1 MSYQSL
7 LSLMQLVS
15 PGLPV
20 GAFSYSEGLE
30 ALIEQ
35 QKIQQGS
42 ELFTWLQQ
50 ELRWGSIRLEGAVL
64 LRCYEALTT
73 HDDQALSRWN
83 AWLSALRDSEEIR
96 LQNWQMGRSLAR
108 LLPQIATTPE
118 ERLAFEQGIGDLGEP
133 VNFVAVFALAAH
145 QWAIAPD
152 LVLLGY
158 LQSWV
163 SNLISAAVRLVP
175 LGQTEGQRLLQQLQM
190 PLVTVVQELQQLP
203 DQDLWC
209 CSWGPALASMAH
221 ETQYS
226 RLFRS

>member
-1 MSYQSL
+1 
-7 LSLMQLVS
+7 
-15 PGLPV
+15 
-20 GAFSYSEGLE
+20 
-30 ALIEQ
+30 
-35 QKIQQGS
+35 
-42 ELFTWLQQ
+42 
-50 ELRWGSIRLEGAVL
+50 
-64 LRCYEALTT
+64 
-73 HDDQALSRWN
+73 
-83 AWLSALRDSEEIR
+83 
-96 LQNWQMGRSLAR
+96 MGRSLAR
-108 LLPQIATTPE
+108 LLPQIATTDE
-118 ERLAFEQGIGDLGEP
+118 ERLAFERGIAGLGEP